1 MALISREDMGL
12 KSNFFLR
19 KHSHLE
25 NETVYMTT
33 LCLNIFPW
41 WTQPWIRME
50 GENCS

>member
-25 NETVYMTT
+25 NETAHMTT
-33 LCLNIFPW
+33 VCLNIFPMVDSVMDSDGG
-41 WTQPWIRME
+41 R
-50 GENCS
+50 GL